1 MVSLS
6 SHEFSAQSICSL
18 IDFGAPNASSAI
30 FNNYLPALSFLMAM
44 KALNE
49 AKKNREVLMKMR
61 RTRLPKEI
69 MRLIAEAM
77 VEGKALELRQEW
89 WNSLKRLLPSSL
101 DNPLNMEEPSGSTQD
116 IWLDML
122 SKDLL
127 WEVLDSNQCCLI
139 PRKLHHDE
147 EHELH
152 LREYL
157 CTLPRPLQIMNRTP
171 LSKRAMVIDERKREN
186 EEGDGEKE
194 EEDVLVI
201 CLPDHIIQYNLQGS
215 FKHKEKEVINQVD
228 LDSCAV
234 DTLQFPRGTVEKVDV
249 ETEWSE
255 AFVLSIRQE
264 FHHLLNECDLALG
277 NEKGNGLFDNLDLQL
292 GWWRVEEVVCDCQY
306 DEHSHPSWDY
316 PTGQSGS

>member
-1 MVSLS
+1 MPV
-6 SHEFSAQSICSL
+6 
-18 IDFGAPNASSAI
+18 
-30 FNNYLPALSFLMAM
+30 PALSFLMAM

-69 MRLIAEAM
+69 MQLIAEAM

-147 EHELH
+147 EHEL
-152 LREYL
+152 
-157 CTLPRPLQIMNRTP
+157 
-171 LSKRAMVIDERKREN
+171 V
-186 EEGDGEKE
+186 
-194 EEDVLVI
+194 
-201 CLPDHIIQYNLQGS
+201 
-215 FKHKEKEVINQVD
+215 
-228 LDSCAV
+228 
-234 DTLQFPRGTVEKVDV
+234 
-249 ETEWSE
+249 
-255 AFVLSIRQE
+255 
-264 FHHLLNECDLALG
+264 
-277 NEKGNGLFDNLDLQL
+277 
-292 GWWRVEEVVCDCQY
+292 RVESFSD
-306 DEHSHPSWDY
+306 
-316 PTGQSGS
+316 